1 MLNGINLGLMIG
13 PAVPVPVSQD
23 VIDALTSVEVTA
35 RSEGASMFQLTF
47 KIDKNSPLLTL
58 FLLAGGASIPLVR
71 VVIYVTI
78 AGSTEVL
85 MDGVMTDHQ
94 LAPGT
99 SGSTATLTITG
110 EDLTRVMDYI
120 DFTGIPYPAMPPEAR
135 VLLILAKYLI
145 FGIVPIV
152 IPSILLDVPIPI
164 DRIPRH
170 EGKDLGYVKGLAD
183 DVGYVFYIEPGPSPG
198 ASIAYWGPEIRVGTA
213 QPALNVDMD
222 AYTNVD
228 AVNFGWDNDHKE
240 LPILLIMNPIVKVP
254 IPIPIPDITPLSPP
268 LGAIPPFPKKIDWL
282 TGTAKLSPI
291 QAALIG
297 IAKASKTAD
306 AASAK
311 GTVDVLRYGQVLKP
325 RRLVGLR
332 GVGTAFDGL
341 YYIKS
346 VTNTIRRGEYKQ
358 SFTAV
363 RNGLVSTVNTVPV

>member
-1 MLNGINLGLMIG
+1 MLDGINLGLMIG
-13 PAVPVPVSQD
+13 PAVPMPVSQD
-23 VIDALTSVEVTA
+23 VINALTSVEVTA
-35 RSEGASMFQLTF
+35 RSEGASLFQLKFT
-47 KIDKNSPLLTL
+47 INKNSPLLTL

-78 AGSTEVL
+78 GGQTEVL
-85 MDGVMTDHQ
+85 IDGVMTDHQ
-94 LAPGT
+94 LTPGA
-99 SGSTATLTITG
+99 SGASPTLTITG

-145 FGIVPIV
+145 FGVVPMV

-170 EGKDLGYVKGLAD
+170 EGKDLGYIKGLAD
-183 DVGYVFYIEPGPSPG
+183 DVGYVFYIEPGPAPG
-198 ASIAYWGPEIRVGTA
+198 SSIAYWGPEIRVGTA
-213 QPALNVDMD
+213 QSALNVDMD

-228 AVNFGWDNDHKE
+228 SVTCAWDNDHKE
-240 LPILLIMNPIVKVP
+240 MPILLIMTPIVKVP

-268 LGAIPPFPKKIDWL
+268 LGVIPPFPKKIDWL

-297 IAKASKTAD
+297 IAKAAKTAD

-332 GVGTAFDGL
+332 GVGQAFDGL
-341 YYIKS
+341 YFIKS
-346 VTNTIRRGEYKQ
+346 VTNTIKRGEYKQ

-363 RNGLVSTVNTVPV
+363 RNGLVSTVSSVPV